1 MSEGQFLPIISGKV
15 PEIIIHLDNHPIPAF
30 QGETVI
36 CALLRERRYLSYAE
50 FDGAPRSGFCL
61 MGACQDCSVWT
72 QDGER
77 LRACR
82 TIVEEGQKLLS
93 RAPMHGFPV

>member
-1 MSEGQFLPIISGKV
+1 MSGGQFLPLRSGKQPDFTIHIDNHLIPAYRGETIIS
-15 PEIIIHLDNHPIPAF
+15 
-30 QGETVI
+30 
-36 CALLRERRYLSYAE
+36 ALLRQQKYLSFSE
-50 FDGAPRSGFCL
+50 FDGAPRAGFCL

-82 TIVEEGQKLLS
+82 AIVEEGQRLLS
-93 RAPMHGFPV
+93 RAPMLGFPT